1 MDEMKESATLSP
13 VHFVDKCDNWEL
25 PLKRPA
31 QWRVVY
37 YRWVYYRVVYYKVEY
52 YRLVYYR
59 LVYYID

>member
-13 VHFVDKCDNWEL
+13 VHFVDKFDNWEL

-31 QWRVVY
+31 QCRL
-37 YRWVYYRVVYYKVEY
+37 VYYRVVYYKVEY
-52 YRLVYYR
+52 YKLVYYR